1 MASTTLLFGLE
12 TIPMTI
18 WVHSNLSNCN
28 FRMTTSARQDDETA
42 AIGGRRLHPTKR
54 ASAIL
59 VILCF
64 GNASLRRAGATNGV
78 DVVVTS

>member
-1 MASTTLLFGLE
+1 
-12 TIPMTI
+12 MTI
-18 WVHSNLSNCN
+18 
-28 FRMTTSARQDDETA
+28 SARQDDKTA